1 MSLEEEKNKALARRL
16 LEVLFANG
24 DLDTLDEVLAPTLST
39 AACYLVS
46 CGGGQAPSPTKSTAG
61 LSGWRATAWVSPP
74 LSCNPAGSRRGLVF
88 EREPVAW
95 VKRQEAP
102 LSIL

>member
-39 AACYLVS
+39 VACYLVS
-46 CGGGQAPSPTKSTAG
+46 CGAG
-61 LSGWRATAWVSPP
+61 MRP
-74 LSCNPAGSRRGLVF
+74 LRRGLQPGYLAGGL
-88 EREPVAW
+88 RPG
-95 VKRQEAP
+95 
-102 LSIL
+102 

>member
-46 CGGGQAPSPTKSTAG
+46 CGAGRRPLRRSLQPGYLAGGLRPG
-61 LSGWRATAWVSPP
+61 
-74 LSCNPAGSRRGLVF
+74 
-88 EREPVAW
+88 
-95 VKRQEAP
+95 
-102 LSIL
+102 